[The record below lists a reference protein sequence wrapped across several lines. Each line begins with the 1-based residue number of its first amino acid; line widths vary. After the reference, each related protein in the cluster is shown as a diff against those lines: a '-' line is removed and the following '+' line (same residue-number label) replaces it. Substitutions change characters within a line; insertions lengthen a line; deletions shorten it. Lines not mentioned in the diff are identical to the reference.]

1 MPRIV
6 IAGCGFAG
14 GVMALRALQ
23 LGFEVTL
30 IEIRRPDIGG
40 VEIIPSRA
48 RHLLSELRLGEVLAA
63 IRPGYGMGMLHWL
76 VPGRPEFRDGR
87 ALYVDRL
94 ALRRAVITEAVTR
107 GAEIQHLHELPEPDD
122 GAFAFIDATGR
133 RAAWSRPI
141 RRYGRNRA
149 DIFAAP
155 GLADYDTAAVVGL
168 KRGWCYAAAD
178 QAGTM
183 IAVIHDGGLHRS
195 QMERT
200 IRRTFGVAQQ
210 RQLVYLGRRP
220 AFPQSAATPLRG
232 RVIAVGDAAFSHDP
246 IGGRGL
252 SFSLGCAFAA
262 GAVLQTWRDYPARW
276 RSASAYYEDFVAAE
290 KRRHLTYLTGEG
302 EPTRQPPLPS
312 HVSWSAREAQ
322 APLALPDG
330 VDIAPVVLTLTN
342 MSVRWIGG
350 IDVFELR
357 ALCGAVQP
365 VSGLLEAL
373 CRRGFTATEARA
385 LIDWA
390 LRNGLLSAAASS
402 ASAGADAILFP

>member
-1 MPRIV
+1 MPKIV

-14 GVMALRALQ
+14 GVMALRALH
-23 LGFEVTL
+23 LGFDVSL

-40 VEIIPSRA
+40 VEIIPSSA
-48 RHLLSELRLGEVLAA
+48 RHLLAELRLGEVLAA
-63 IRPGYGMGMLHWL
+63 VRPGFGMGMLRQL
-76 VPGRPEFRDGR
+76 GSRASEFRDGR
-87 ALYVDRL
+87 ALHVDRL
-94 ALRRAVITEAVTR
+94 ALRRAVITEASAR
-107 GAEIQHLHELPEPDD
+107 GAEILHLRELPEPDD
-122 GAFAFIDATGR
+122 SAFAFIDATGR
-133 RAAWSRPI
+133 RAAWSRPVL
-141 RRYGRNRA
+141 RYGRDRA
-149 DIFAAP
+149 DLFAAP
-155 GLADYDTAAVVGL
+155 GLADYDAAAVVGL
-168 KRGWCYAAAD
+168 AHGWCYAVAD
-178 QAGTM
+178 QTGTTFGF
-183 IAVIHDGGLHRS
+183 IHDGALPRP
-195 QMERT
+195 QMQRAIAE
-200 IRRTFGVAQQ
+200 TFGIA
-210 RQLVYLGRRP
+210 RQVKLVYLGRRP
-220 AFPQSAATPLRG
+220 AFPQSAAAPLRG
-232 RVIAVGDAAFSHDP
+232 RVIAIGDAAFSHDP
-246 IGGRGL
+246 IGGGGL

-330 VDIAPVVLTLTN
+330 VDIAPVVLTLTK

-402 ASAGADAILFP
+402 ASAGA